1 MSSYGLAV
9 DAGPV
14 PAVAA
19 AEAEA
24 APRRP
29 ASLHI
34 PSLDGL
40 RAVSFFIV
48 FAAHSGV
55 STLVPGGFGVTVFFF
70 LSGFLITTLMRVEH
84 ATTGTV
90 SIRHFYIRRTLR
102 ILPPFYL
109 ILALACVLTLARVL
123 PGELRPN
130 VVLAQ
135 TLHVSN
141 YWFIFFGS
149 DGAPVGTVPY
159 WSLAVE
165 EHFYL
170 VFPLLYLAFNRYFTP
185 RTQARVFWALCAA
198 VCVWRCVLVLALGV
212 SEDRTY
218 LATDTRFDSVLFGC
232 ALAMGINP
240 VLDRPVGREWL
251 WKWILVPAAFALLV
265 FTFAYRAPW
274 FRETIRYSL
283 QGIALTPVFIACI
296 RFPEWLPFRALNA
309 RAVAFVGVLSF
320 TLYLS
325 HQIALAG
332 WNFWFPSMTPLST
345 ACVALVSAFAVSLT
359 IHQFVEKPCAA
370 IRKRLARDASMV
382 RTAAAVR

>member
-1 MSSYGLAV
+1 MSAYGLAV
-9 DAGPV
+9 DAGQV

-24 APRRP
+24 PRRSP
-29 ASLHI
+29 SLHI

-48 FAAHSGV
+48 FGAHSGI

-70 LSGFLITTLMRVEH
+70 LSGFLITTLMRIEYE
-84 ATTGTV
+84 TTGTV
-90 SIRHFYIRRTLR
+90 NIRHFYIRRVLR

-109 ILALACVLTLARVL
+109 ILILACVLTMARVL
-123 PGELRPN
+123 PGALRPQ
-130 VVLAQ
+130 VLLAQ
-135 TLHVSN
+135 ALHVSN
-141 YWFIFFGS
+141 YWFIAFGS
-149 DGAPVGTVPY
+149 DGAPAGTVPY

-170 VFPLLYLAFNRYFTP
+170 VFPFVYLAVNRYFSR
-185 RTQARVFWALCAA
+185 RTQAAAFWAFCAA
-198 VCVWRCVLVLALGV
+198 VCVWRCVLVLVFGV
-212 SEDRTY
+212 PEDRTY
-218 LATDTRFDSVLFGC
+218 LATDTRFDSILFGC
-232 ALAMGINP
+232 ALAMGLNP
-240 VLDRPVGREWL
+240 VLDRPVGQERL
-251 WKWILVPAAFALLV
+251 WKWIVVPAAVALLV
-265 FTFAYRAPW
+265 FTFVYRAPW

-296 RFPEWLPFRALNA
+296 RFPNWLPFRALNA

-332 WNFWFPSMTPLST
+332 WNFWFPSMTPFST
-345 ACVALVSAFAVSLT
+345 ACVALVSAFVLSLA
-359 IHQFVEKPCAA
+359 IHRFVEKPCAA
-370 IRKRLARDASMV
+370 IRKRLARDV
-382 RTAAAVR
+382 PVGRTAAALR